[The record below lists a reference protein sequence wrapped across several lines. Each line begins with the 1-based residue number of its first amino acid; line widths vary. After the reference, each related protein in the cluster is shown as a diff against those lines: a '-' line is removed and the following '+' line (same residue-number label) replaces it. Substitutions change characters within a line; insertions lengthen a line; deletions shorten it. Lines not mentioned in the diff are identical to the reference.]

1 MQHRKDLK
9 MDVKLS
15 RDDWE
20 KSYIEELRS
29 SEKKSE
35 KIQSVLDLYS
45 REDKTNFQKRTLK
58 NLLDREY
65 KTYSIKFD
73 FDQSKKEK
81 DNALS
86 QLFDTLKKEKREA
99 VARSRKER
107 AHELITIGALTEVT
121 NFEKDRGLIA
131 GVLLDALDRFS
142 QNESLRF
149 DLKKRGDTLLHQIEV
164 ENKSKKS
171 TND

>member
-35 KIQSVLDLYS
+35 EMQSVLDLYS
-45 REDKTNFQKRTLK
+45 REDKTNFQKRALK

-121 NFEKDRGLIA
+121 SFEKDRGLIA

-149 DLKKRGDTLLHQIEV
+149 DLKKRGDALLHQIEV

-171 TND
+171 TS